1 MEKEKLSVLDTDK
14 SSKEDINKNQIEMVK
29 PQKNK

>member
-14 SSKEDINKNQIEMVK
+14 SSKGDINKNQIEMVK